1 MTLRAEVVRGS
12 AFLAFRQGIGMVV
25 GFGGILLLTRLIG
38 PEAYGV
44 FAAAHTVLAYLV
56 AVSEVGLGVYLIRLE
71 ADAGEEP
78 FHQAFT
84 LLLLLGLGGALAA
97 AAALPLIARAVP
109 LPGIRTAVL
118 ALAIGLPL
126 VHLVKVPMARLEHA
140 LDYRRVAVIEVAGLL
155 AYYAVALALAFR
167 GWKVGAPI
175 AGWWGQFLTQLV
187 LAYRTGYRPRLR
199 WDPPLVREM
208 LRYGLGYS
216 VSVWVQQL
224 RSFVN
229 PVVVGRFAG
238 AAGVGYVA
246 LAVRLVEQLGFVKTA
261 TARISIAALA
271 RLRGDPERLARA
283 MGEGMTLQL
292 AAVGPLFIAFGVAA
306 PWVVPLAFGERWLP
320 MLEVFPLV
328 ALGYLGAS
336 MFLLHSSALVVL
348 RLNREI
354 ALANLAQVAA
364 LAAAA
369 WVLVPRLGIAG
380 YGWAEVA
387 VLPAFLLLHFWVA
400 RHACAP
406 RYGHALLALAAF
418 ALPLLTWERIR
429 YTWAVGLL
437 PLLVPSLRRRVAE
450 MVRLLLRR
458 APDAGEPVPEE
469 AVVAAARRDEEPT
482 P

>member
-1 MTLRAEVVRGS
+1 
-12 AFLAFRQGIGMVV
+12 MVV
-25 GFGGILLLTRLIG
+25 GFGGILILTRLIG

-44 FAAAHTVLAYLV
+44 FTAAHAVLAYLV
-56 AVSEVGLGVYLIRLE
+56 ATSEVGLGVYLIRLDS
-71 ADAGEEP
+71 DAGEEP

-84 LLLLLGLGGALAA
+84 LLLLLSLAGTLVA
-97 AAALPLIARAVP
+97 VAALPLIARAVP
-109 LPGIRTAVL
+109 LPGIRPAVL
-118 ALAIGLPL
+118 AMALGLPL

-140 LDYRRVAVIEVAGLL
+140 LDYRRVAMIEVAGLL
-155 AYYAVALALAFR
+155 AYYAVALTLAFR

-175 AGWWGQFLTQLV
+175 AGWWGQFATQFV

-199 WDPPLVREM
+199 WDPPLIREM

-216 VSVWVQQL
+216 ATVWIQQL
-224 RSFVN
+224 RSFAN
-229 PVVVGRFAG
+229 PVIVGRFMG

-246 LAVRLVEQLGFVKTA
+246 LAIRLVEQLGFVKTA

-292 AAVGPLFIAFGVAA
+292 VAVGPLFIAFGLVA
-306 PWVVPLAFGERWLP
+306 PWAVPLAFGEQWLP

-336 MFLLHSSALVVL
+336 MFLLHASTLVVL
-348 RLNREI
+348 RRNREI
-354 ALANLAQVAA
+354 GAANLAQVAA
-364 LAAAA
+364 LAGAA
-369 WVLVPRLGIAG
+369 WLLVPALGLRG

-387 VLPAFLLLHFWVA
+387 VLPAFLLLHHWVA

-406 RYGHALLALAAF
+406 PYGQALLALAAF
-418 ALPLLTWERIR
+418 SVPLLTFDAIR

-437 PLLVPSLRRRVAE
+437 PLLSPPVRRRLAEVARLVLRRQPREGA
-450 MVRLLLRR
+450 
-458 APDAGEPVPEE
+458 EPVPGE
-469 AVVAAARRDEEPT
+469 AVIAASAQDEEFT